1 MCTKETET
9 EYLANC
15 VFRRTATAAT
25 SEERTLQI
33 ASGEGENASG
43 RTLGKPIGT
52 DFGLSMTTNDPP
64 ACTDR
69 VLGSTKEAQDPAQAG
84 GCRQLQG

>member
-25 SEERTLQI
+25 SEERTLQM

-52 DFGLSMTTNDPP
+52 DVGLPMTINDPP
-64 ACTDR
+64 ACAR
-69 VLGSTKEAQDPAQAG
+69 PGLRQGRPGHAQAG
-84 GCRQLQG
+84 GCVG